1 MANAT
6 RDYVEADLNYLAYDG
21 QRPVNYAYPPPPG
34 VPQSSARFESH
45 QVKIENARRRAE
57 RPSLHREGFELREH
71 RSAVHDFSDESLI
84 RSAYYWEVERL
95 LQAATRAEKV
105 VIFDHTLRLDTPGHA
120 EAGIREPVRRVHNDQ
135 TFVSGPRRV
144 RDHLPAEEAE
154 QRLKHRYAIVNVWRP
169 IGAPVK
175 TAPLAMCDAR
185 SISRD
190 DLVPSDLVYRDKVGE
205 TYAFR
210 HNSNHRWFY
219 FPQVR
224 PDEVVL
230 LKIYD
235 SLVTGAARL
244 TAHTAF
250 DDPNSAP
257 NEAPR
262 RSIEVR
268 ALVFWPASNGA
279 V

>member
-1 MANAT
+1 MTSAT
-6 RDYVEADLNYLAYDG
+6 LDFVEADLNYLAYDG
-21 QRPVNYAYPPPPG
+21 QRPVNYAYPAPPG
-34 VPQSSARFESH
+34 VPQSSASFESH
-45 QVKIENARRRAE
+45 RVTIANARRRRE
-57 RPSLHREGFELREH
+57 RTSLHREGFELRDH
-71 RSAVHDFSDESLI
+71 RSDVRDFSDERAI
-84 RSAYYWEVERL
+84 RGEYYPEVERL
-95 LQAATRAEKV
+95 LKEATGAEKV
-105 VIFDHTLRLDTPGHA
+105 VIFDHTLRLDSPGHT

-154 QRLKHRYAIVNVWRP
+154 LRLQHRFAIVNVWRP
-169 IGAPVK
+169 IGSPVE
-175 TAPLAMCDAR
+175 TAPLALCDAR

-210 HNSNHRWFY
+210 HNANHRWFY
-219 FPQVR
+219 FSAVR

-230 LKIYD
+230 LKIFD

-250 DDPNSAP
+250 DDPNTSP
-257 NEAPR
+257 NAAPR

-268 ALVFWPASNGA
+268 SLIFWPASRGG
-279 V
+279 